1 MSLVEVIISS
11 TKLDKH
17 NERMTKD
24 ALETMAKDVNKYYIP
39 VGIEHD
45 PRIAPVGRVI
55 SAEVF
60 KGEDGEY
67 YLKGIIENFAENFE
81 IKSDSE
87 KTMRIDNFSNDGL
100 ELHYDRSYKDDLDLL
115 NEINLT
121 INSSVKPQF
130 QNKKAL
136 EPLSL
141 LIIGAGVFV
150 IGGIANGFLNKMGSD
165 AWDKVKPLLSQLFN
179 KNKAQEKLFSLNL
192 EVDHNG
198 EKILIDIILT
208 NPTEEDLDKL
218 RLKMNEI
225 DAFITPILSINVN
238 VRKFV
243 IEFKD
248 GLFNSKFIVRKDCI
262 PIKL

>member
-1 MSLVEVIISS
+1 MSLVEVIMSS

-17 NERMTKD
+17 NEKMTKE
-24 ALETMAKDVNKYYIP
+24 ALEKMAENVNKYYIP

-45 PRIAPVGRVI
+45 PRIEPQGRVI

-60 KGEDGEY
+60 QGEDGEY
-67 YLKGIIENFAENFE
+67 YLKGIIETFTENSE

-87 KTMRIDNFSNDGL
+87 KIMRIDKFNNDCL

-115 NEINLT
+115 NEINYA

-130 QNKKAL
+130 QNKKSL

-141 LIIGAGVFV
+141 LTIGGAF
-150 IGGIANGFLNKMGSD
+150 IAGGIASGFLNKIGSD
-165 AWDKVKPLLSQLFN
+165 AWDKIKPLLSQLFN

-192 EVDHNG
+192 VVDHNG

-218 RLKMNEI
+218 YLKINEI
-225 DAFITPILSINVN
+225 DAFITPILSTNFNI
-238 VRKFV
+238 RKFV

-248 GLFNSKFIVRKDCI
+248 GLFNSKFIVKKDCV